1 MGLAMRK
8 RYLFLLAGISLAAY
22 LALSSLFV
30 TSQTIESLLICAD
43 KGGDHIPFSKKV
55 CRVYLFNFRGNSND
69 IDSLHKG
76 IGASFVVQGESTPRE
91 REEVLRYLLE
101 KNLNINNIGMN
112 ALTPLHEA
120 VLANSVEEVEM
131 LLRNGADRSR
141 KDKKYVLTPLE
152 LAVTLQSDSS
162 KNIDRREVIA
172 LLENFQQ

>member
-1 MGLAMRK
+1 MRK
-8 RYLFLLAGISLAAY
+8 KHLFALIAMCLAVY
-22 LALSSLFV
+22 LALSALFV
-30 TSQTIESLLICAD
+30 TTQNINSLLICAD
-43 KGGDHIPFSKKV
+43 KGGYRIPFSKNI
-55 CRVYLFNFRGNSND
+55 CRVYLFNFRGNPND

-76 IGASFVVQGESTPRE
+76 IGASFVVQGESAPQE
-91 REEVLRYLLE
+91 REDVLRYLLE

-141 KDKKYVLTPLE
+141 KDKKYALTPLE
-152 LAVTLQSDSS
+152 LAVTLQDSS